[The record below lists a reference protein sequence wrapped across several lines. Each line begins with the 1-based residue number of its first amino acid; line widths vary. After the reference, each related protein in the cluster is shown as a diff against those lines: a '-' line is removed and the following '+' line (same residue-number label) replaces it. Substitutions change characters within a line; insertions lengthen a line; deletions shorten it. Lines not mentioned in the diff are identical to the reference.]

1 MALDGMAAVQAR
13 IQEIEQIIA
22 SRTQAAGA
30 GAPMKATPAETA
42 AQSSDFAALLA
53 QASGNTSG
61 TTPSADAGAS
71 GLSGI
76 VSQLSQLTAGGA
88 TALGAATGSG
98 QSVARNF
105 LSTAMAQAGKPYIW
119 GASAAPSD
127 PNPKAFDC
135 SELTKWAAARVGVT
149 IPDMASAQYIYLRDH
164 GATMSVDQALHT
176 PGALLFR
183 FPHEPKRV
191 GENPNA
197 EHVAISVGDGVH
209 TIEARGHAYGTN
221 VFDNAAGRGFNFAGM
236 IPGMG

>member
-30 GAPMKATPAETA
+30 AAPLKATPAETA

-53 QASGNTSG
+53 QASGDTSG
-61 TTPSADAGAS
+61 TAPSADAGAS

-88 TALGAATGSG
+88 TASG

-183 FPHEPKRV
+183 FPHEPTRV

-221 VFDNAAGRGFNFAGM
+221 VFDNAGGRGFNFAGM
-236 IPGMG
+236 IPGMS